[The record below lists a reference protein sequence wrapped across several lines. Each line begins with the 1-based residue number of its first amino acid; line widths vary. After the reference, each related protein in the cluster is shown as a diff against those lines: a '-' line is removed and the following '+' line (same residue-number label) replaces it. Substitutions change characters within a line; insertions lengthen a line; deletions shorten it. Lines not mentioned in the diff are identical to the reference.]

1 VLNVDFQNLKELN
14 QSLSKVN
21 SELSN
26 ESLNEIVL
34 NENLNQ
40 KELNEDNLSKNIIE

>member
-1 VLNVDFQNLKELN
+1 MLNVDFQNLKELN

-21 SELSN
+21 SELSK
-26 ESLNEIVL
+26 EIQNLKEL